1 MITFDIIFDQPVVY
15 EKIKQTNLINPEAIT
30 RLYDVEESTDI
41 RIVAFDQALAIK
53 VTIPRPLASGDVGD
67 SDIYGAQQHVPLYNL
82 VLS

>member
-15 EKIKQTNLINPEAIT
+15 EKIKQANLINPEAIT

-53 VTIPRPLASGDVGD
+53 VTIPRLLASGDVGD

>member
-15 EKIKQTNLINPEAIT
+15 EKIKQANLINPEAIT